1 MKNENSILFIIFS
14 LGNGGSEKM
23 LLNVLNNTKFSNYRK
38 IIYLYNNISYNSYE
52 NLIRV
57 PVVKYV
63 SQNKKRYIFF
73 SQFIRVL
80 ALIKIIRK
88 ENVRLIF
95 SFSSQGALLATV
107 VKLFLPFKKIFV
119 IVRLGTVFNKLFYNP
134 SGNKLKIKIWEQI
147 TLFFTYRFSDRI
159 VCTTQFMKQQL
170 ISKSK
175 KLDDKVVVIKN
186 YIDKKNIETLAAQ
199 AIDEIKKYIV
209 SVGRLEREKNHQAI
223 IESFNIIKDKTDLNL
238 VILGDGSLKAEI
250 LDVISDY
257 GLQDRVFLKG
267 FVNNPYKYIAKA
279 ELLILFSDFEGLP
292 NVIIEALHCKTPV
305 IVSNFSGVEDIIT
318 HNETGLIVE
327 RGNIPELALTIQRV
341 LLDKNLRK
349 NLAENGFISSL
360 EYSNSIAKYE
370 KLISTLL
377 S

>member
-209 SVGRLEREKNHQAI
+209 SVGRLEREKK
-223 IESFNIIKDKTDLNL
+223 SP
-238 VILGDGSLKAEI
+238 G
-250 LDVISDY
+250 
-257 GLQDRVFLKG
+257 
-267 FVNNPYKYIAKA
+267 NN
-279 ELLILFSDFEGLP
+279 
-292 NVIIEALHCKTPV
+292 
-305 IVSNFSGVEDIIT
+305 
-318 HNETGLIVE
+318 
-327 RGNIPELALTIQRV
+327 
-341 LLDKNLRK
+341 
-349 NLAENGFISSL
+349 
-360 EYSNSIAKYE
+360 
-370 KLISTLL
+370 
-377 S
+377 